1 MTEQIVDIMEANMP
15 VSSDVA
21 AVARSAGGAAGG
33 EAAGRVVGSL
43 RSNLSGK
50 VDKSGVGQ
58 VTMLNLSQEVKE
70 ALTGGS
76 VPVVGEGSVSSGA
89 IQPGAVTDDK
99 IPVGEVT
106 SKRVSSV
113 SGLSFERL
121 TSWENMLDVRGCEAF
136 KSSSIGSTGNELSIA
151 SGDSIR
157 IKPVAGDSCMAFL
170 VPILDVPGEISVK
183 LRVWPK
189 PARSVYSPTNFT
201 PGISV
206 RIWDARNGTQN
217 DLVLGSVY
225 MKVDD
230 GLTAVYRSD
239 GNPNGNG
246 FLFVQIP
253 VEASECGTVFGV
265 TMLASGGHGLC
276 LGSEP
281 VGFDRVTPSVIRDF
295 TCIQS
300 TVQATGT
307 INGDSASWT
316 PNING
321 GGVSSSSPLSN
332 LVDASMGM
340 LEVAFHC
347 DREVIVYAL
356 TKDDGNVLHQH
367 ADLMQRVGPGDVRVT
382 WDLAEIDAHKGH
394 PIDRVWIV
402 GAEAGVEYTITGVT
416 FRMVDEFEGDGDLR
430 GTLRRIQSAASKPA
444 GQLRLVSP
452 DGTRWRLTVGDDGVL
467 GAVADT
473 RVVTNVAILGNSLTA
488 NGIAGWSC
496 GMAASG
502 PETDWVWLTVQRL
515 KDRNPAVTFHC
526 WDDEDR
532 SGDTVNR
539 GSCNPFET
547 NAGQA
552 SIATLVGNVPAD
564 ADLVILQIGDN
575 VNTDER
581 KTKYRANINGLMT
594 AIRAKAPDCILVY
607 LGSWFAKPDL
617 ETEVSEACER
627 SGALRVDIADLHTQ
641 ANQNTV
647 GASCTWPD
655 RTTHVIDSSGVAM
668 HPGDPGMKA
677 IADRLWQTLDPLVK
691 QA

>member
-1 MTEQIVDIMEANMP
+1 MAEQIVDIMEANMP
-15 VSSDVA
+15 ASSDVVA
-21 AVARSAGGAAGG
+21 AARSAAGAVALD
-33 EAAGRVVGSL
+33 A
-43 RSNLSGK
+43 LSGK
-50 VDKSGVGQ
+50 VDKIGVGQ
-58 VTMLNLSQEVKE
+58 VTMLNLSNEVKE

-76 VPVVGEGSVSSGA
+76 VPVVGDGSVYPGA
-89 IQPGAVTDDK
+89 IQAGAVTDDK

-106 SKRVSSV
+106 SKRVSAV
-113 SGLSFERL
+113 SGLSFDRL

-136 KSSSIGSTGNELSIA
+136 RSASIGTTGNELTVV

-157 IKPVAGDSCMAFL
+157 IRSVAGDSAMAFV
-170 VPILDVPGEISVK
+170 VPIIDVVGEISVK
-183 LRVWPK
+183 LRIWPA
-189 PARSVYSPTNFT
+189 PENVVLSASQYEPRM
-201 PGISV
+201 SV
-206 RIWDARNGTQN
+206 RIWDARTAPKQ
-217 DLVLGSVY
+217 DLVLGSVF
-225 MKVDD
+225 MRVDD
-230 GLTAVYRSD
+230 GVTVVYRSD
-239 GNPNGNG
+239 GNPNGNA

-253 VEASECGTVFGV
+253 VEASDLGKVFSI
-265 TMLASGGHGLC
+265 TMLASGGHALC
-276 LGSEP
+276 LRSEP
-281 VGFDRVTPSVIRDF
+281 IGFERVTPTVFGDFACIRG
-295 TCIQS
+295 IVS
-300 TVQATGT
+300 ANGTVDGDAAT
-307 INGDSASWT
+307 WT
-316 PNING
+316 PTASQ
-321 GGVSSSSPLSN
+321 GGVSSSAALSK

-347 DREVIVYAL
+347 DREVVVSAL
-356 TKDDGNVLHQH
+356 TMDDGNVLHQH
-367 ADLMQRVGPGDVRVT
+367 GDLMQRVGPGDVRVV

-394 PIDRVWIV
+394 PVDRVWIM
-402 GAEAGVEYTITGVT
+402 GTEQRVEYHITGVS
-416 FRMVDEFEGDGDLR
+416 FRMVDEFDGDGDLR

-452 DGTRWRLTVGDDGVL
+452 DGTRWRLTVSDDGVL

-502 PETDWVWLTVQRL
+502 PETDWVSLIVQCLR
-515 KDRNPAVTFHC
+515 DRNPAVVFHC

-532 SGDTVNR
+532 SDDTVSR

-547 NAGQA
+547 DAGQA

-581 KTKYRANINGLMT
+581 KTKYRSNINGLMT

-617 ETEVSEACER
+617 ESEVSEACER

-668 HPGDPGMKA
+668 HLGDPGMQA

>member
-1 MTEQIVDIMEANMP
+1 MEANMP
-15 VSSDVA
+15 ASSDVVA
-21 AVARSAGGAAGG
+21 AARSAAGAVALD
-33 EAAGRVVGSL
+33 A
-43 RSNLSGK
+43 LSGK
-50 VDKSGVGQ
+50 VDKIGVGQ
-58 VTMLNLSQEVKE
+58 VTMLNLSNEVKE

-76 VPVVGEGSVSSGA
+76 VPVVGDGSVYPGA
-89 IQPGAVTDDK
+89 IQAGAVTDDK

-106 SKRVSSV
+106 SKRVSAV
-113 SGLSFERL
+113 SGLSFDRL

-136 KSSSIGSTGNELSIA
+136 RSASIGTTGNELTVV

-157 IKPVAGDSCMAFL
+157 IRSVAGDSAMAFV
-170 VPILDVPGEISVK
+170 VPIIDVVGEISVK
-183 LRVWPK
+183 LRIWPA
-189 PARSVYSPTNFT
+189 PENVVLSASQYEPRM
-201 PGISV
+201 SV
-206 RIWDARNGTQN
+206 RIWDARTAPKQ
-217 DLVLGSVY
+217 DLVLGSVF
-225 MKVDD
+225 MRVDD
-230 GLTAVYRSD
+230 GVTVVYRSD
-239 GNPNGNG
+239 GNPNGNA

-253 VEASECGTVFGV
+253 VEASDLGKVFSI
-265 TMLASGGHGLC
+265 TMLASGGHALC
-276 LGSEP
+276 LRPEP
-281 VGFDRVTPSVIRDF
+281 IGFERVTPTVFGDFACIRG
-295 TCIQS
+295 IVS
-300 TVQATGT
+300 ANGTVDGDAAT
-307 INGDSASWT
+307 WT
-316 PNING
+316 PTASQ
-321 GGVSSSSPLSN
+321 GGVSSSAALSK

-347 DREVIVYAL
+347 DREVVVSAL
-356 TKDDGNVLHQH
+356 TMDDGNVLHQH
-367 ADLMQRVGPGDVRVT
+367 GDLMQRVGPGDVRVV

-394 PIDRVWIV
+394 PVDRVWIM
-402 GAEAGVEYTITGVT
+402 GTEQRVEYHITGVS
-416 FRMVDEFEGDGDLR
+416 FRMVDEFDGDGDLR

-452 DGTRWRLTVGDDGVL
+452 DGTRWRLTVSDDGVL

-502 PETDWVWLTVQRL
+502 PETDWVSLIVQCLR
-515 KDRNPAVTFHC
+515 DRNPAVVFHC

-532 SGDTVNR
+532 SDDTVSR

-547 NAGQA
+547 DAGQA

-581 KTKYRANINGLMT
+581 KTKYRSNINGLMT

-617 ETEVSEACER
+617 ESEVSEACER

-668 HPGDPGMKA
+668 HPGDPGMQA

>member
-1 MTEQIVDIMEANMP
+1 MAEQIVDIIEANMP
-15 VSSDVA
+15 ASSDVVA
-21 AVARSAGGAAGG
+21 AARSAAGA
-33 EAAGRVVGSL
+33 VVL
-43 RSNLSGK
+43 DALSGK
-50 VDKSGVGQ
+50 VDKTGVGQ
-58 VTMLNLSQEVKE
+58 VTMLNLSNEVKK

-76 VPVVGEGSVSSGA
+76 VPVVGDGSVYPGA
-89 IQPGAVTDDK
+89 IQSGAVTDDK

-106 SKRVSSV
+106 SKRVSAV
-113 SGLSFERL
+113 SGLSFDRL

-136 KSSSIGSTGNELSIA
+136 RSSSIGTTGNELTVA

-157 IKPVAGDSCMAFL
+157 IKPVAGDSAMAFI
-170 VPILDVPGEISVK
+170 VPIIDVAGEISVK
-183 LRVWPK
+183 LRIWPA
-189 PARSVYSPTNFT
+189 PENVVYSQTWYEPRM
-201 PGISV
+201 SV
-206 RIWDARNGTQN
+206 MIWDKRTSPNQ
-217 DLVLGSVY
+217 DLVLGSVF
-225 MKVDD
+225 MRVDD
-230 GLTAVYRSD
+230 GVTVVYRSD
-239 GNPNGNG
+239 GNPNGNA

-253 VEASECGTVFGV
+253 VEASDLGKVFSI
-265 TMLASGGHGLC
+265 TMLASGGHALC
-276 LGSEP
+276 LRSEP
-281 VGFDRVTPSVIRDF
+281 IGFERVTPTVFGDFACIRG
-295 TCIQS
+295 
-300 TVQATGT
+300 TVSANGTVDGDAAT
-307 INGDSASWT
+307 WT
-316 PNING
+316 PTASQ
-321 GGVSSSSPLSN
+321 GGVSSSAALSK

-347 DREVIVYAL
+347 DREVVVYAL
-356 TKDDGNVLHQH
+356 TKDNGNVLHQH
-367 ADLMQRVGPGDVRVT
+367 ADLMQRVGPGDVRVV
-382 WDLAEIDAHKGH
+382 WDLAEIDAHKGY
-394 PIDRVWIV
+394 PIDRVWIM
-402 GAEAGVEYTITGVT
+402 GTKQVEYHITGVS
-416 FRMVDEFEGDGDLR
+416 FRMVDEFDGDGDLR

-444 GQLRLVSP
+444 RQLRLVSP
-452 DGTRWRLTVGDDGVL
+452 DGTRWRLTVSDDGVL

-473 RVVTNVAILGNSLTA
+473 RVVTNVTILGNSLTA

-515 KDRNPAVTFHC
+515 RDRNPAVVFHC

-532 SGDTVNR
+532 SGDTVSR

-547 NAGQA
+547 DAGQA

-581 KTKYRANINGLMT
+581 KTKYRSNINGLMT

-627 SGALRVDIADLHTQ
+627 SGALRVDIADLNTQ

>member
-1 MTEQIVDIMEANMP
+1 M
-15 VSSDVA
+15 
-21 AVARSAGGAAGG
+21 R
-33 EAAGRVVGSL
+33 
-43 RSNLSGK
+43 
-50 VDKSGVGQ
+50 
-58 VTMLNLSQEVKE
+58 
-70 ALTGGS
+70 
-76 VPVVGEGSVSSGA
+76 
-89 IQPGAVTDDK
+89 
-99 IPVGEVT
+99 
-106 SKRVSSV
+106 
-113 SGLSFERL
+113 
-121 TSWENMLDVRGCEAF
+121 
-136 KSSSIGSTGNELSIA
+136 
-151 SGDSIR
+151 
-157 IKPVAGDSCMAFL
+157 
-170 VPILDVPGEISVK
+170 
-183 LRVWPK
+183 
-189 PARSVYSPTNFT
+189 
-201 PGISV
+201 
-206 RIWDARNGTQN
+206 
-217 DLVLGSVY
+217 
-225 MKVDD
+225 VDD
-230 GLTAVYRSD
+230 GVTVVYRSD
-239 GNPNGNG
+239 GNPNGNA

-253 VEASECGTVFGV
+253 VEASDLGKVFSI
-265 TMLASGGHGLC
+265 TMLASGGHALC
-276 LGSEP
+276 LRSEP
-281 VGFDRVTPSVIRDF
+281 IGFERVTPTVFGDFACIRG
-295 TCIQS
+295 IVS
-300 TVQATGT
+300 ANGTVDGDAAT
-307 INGDSASWT
+307 WT
-316 PNING
+316 PTASQ
-321 GGVSSSSPLSN
+321 GGVSSSAALSK

-340 LEVAFHC
+340 LEV
-347 DREVIVYAL
+347 VVSAL
-356 TKDDGNVLHQH
+356 TMDDGNVLHQH
-367 ADLMQRVGPGDVRVT
+367 GDLMQRVGPGDVRVV

-394 PIDRVWIV
+394 PVDRVWIM
-402 GAEAGVEYTITGVT
+402 GTEQRVEYHITGVS
-416 FRMVDEFEGDGDLR
+416 FRMVDEFDGDGDLR

-452 DGTRWRLTVGDDGVL
+452 DGTRWRLTVSDDGVL

-502 PETDWVWLTVQRL
+502 PETDWVSLIVQCLR
-515 KDRNPAVTFHC
+515 DRNPAVVFHC

-532 SGDTVNR
+532 SDDTVSR

-547 NAGQA
+547 DAGQA

-581 KTKYRANINGLMT
+581 KTKYRSNINGLMT

-617 ETEVSEACER
+617 ESEVSEACER

-668 HPGDPGMKA
+668 HPGDPGMQA